1 MKIFEAKN
9 LINEKYNRNIES
21 KDIQKFLEK
30 NMGVKK
36 THSSNLE
43 ANELKTVMEHFT
55 PSVKKTSETPAAN
68 KPRVASHSSEMG
80 KELTSRPK
88 EVEAGQGPLKPS
100 SQRPDG
106 PRQARPQGGP
116 RGQMP
121 GQNQGQS
128 QGQSAGRPG
137 GQRPDGSRPQGGPRG
152 QMPGQNQGQSQGQS
166 AGRPGGQRPDG
177 PRQSRPGYQGGT
189 RQGQGYQDNQRTPGQ
204 NRYGSDQ
211 RQGQGQRPDGPRQ
224 PRPQGDYRGQGQ
236 YQSSANRPQGTARPD
251 YQGRQQDSLVAHNNK
266 MVGGRDQD
274 TREALVKV
282 KAIKIIKE
290 HQVRTGMVQIRGRDR
305 VRVKDQ
311 LVIDQEDIILLDL
324 LAIKE

>member
-1 MKIFEAKN
+1 MAKKMKIFEAKN

-106 PRQARPQGGP
+106 PTQAR
-116 RGQMP
+116 
-121 GQNQGQS
+121 S
-128 QGQSAGRPG
+128 QG
-137 GQRPDGSRPQGGPRG
+137 
-152 QMPGQNQGQSQGQS
+152 
-166 AGRPGGQRPDG
+166 
-177 PRQSRPGYQGGT
+177 
-189 RQGQGYQDNQRTPGQ
+189 
-204 NRYGSDQ
+204 
-211 RQGQGQRPDGPRQ
+211 
-224 PRPQGDYRGQGQ
+224 
-236 YQSSANRPQGTARPD
+236 
-251 YQGRQQDSLVAHNNK
+251 
-266 MVGGRDQD
+266 
-274 TREALVKV
+274 
-282 KAIKIIKE
+282 
-290 HQVRTGMVQIRGRDR
+290 
-305 VRVKDQ
+305 
-311 LVIDQEDIILLDL
+311 
-324 LAIKE
+324 